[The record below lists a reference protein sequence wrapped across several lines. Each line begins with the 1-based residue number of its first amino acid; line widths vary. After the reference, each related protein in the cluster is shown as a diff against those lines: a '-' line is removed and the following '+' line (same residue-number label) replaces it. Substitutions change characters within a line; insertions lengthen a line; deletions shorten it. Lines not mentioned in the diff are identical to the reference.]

1 MSDRH
6 KNYLERHPLIA
17 LLVVTVVSGVIVAAL
32 TAYLPGTGAKI
43 GGAVR
48 TALPWVAGVSAAI
61 GVVALAFAAFRL
73 ATNWPRRLP
82 SGVLQVGSAR
92 PITPL
97 PELHIPPPKPQP
109 SPGERAIAELDAMV
123 GLGSVKEEINRLGAR
138 LMVERRRREEG
149 LPVTPMSLHMVFA
162 GPPGVGKTVVA
173 RTLGSIYASVGALR
187 RGHVVEVDREALVA
201 SYIGQTASKTLDR
214 CKEALNG
221 ILFIDEAYSLTQS
234 GSGSSDFGQEAIS
247 TILKFMEDNRDRI
260 VVIVAGYPDKMRHFI
275 ESNPGLASRFTRR
288 ISFPAYSEDELI
300 EIFAQMGAQ
309 EHLKFPVGFEARI
322 RPWIAGA
329 MRQEDWGNARSM
341 RTLVERVR
349 EMQALRLSADTTAD
363 LSEVTLSDI
372 DRTIEAMEK
381 AT

>member
-6 KNYLERHPLIA
+6 KNFLERHPYAATLVLTIA
-17 LLVVTVVSGVIVAAL
+17 SGLVVAVL
-32 TAYLPGTGAKI
+32 TANLPGIGATI
-43 GGAVR
+43 AGAVR
-48 TALPWVAGVSAAI
+48 PALPWVAIVGVAVAVIAA
-61 GVVALAFAAFRL
+61 ALAALRL
-73 ATNWPRRLP
+73 AMNWPRRLP
-82 SGVLQVGSAR
+82 SGVLRVGPAR
-92 PITPL
+92 PIASL
-97 PELHIPPPKPQP
+97 PQLHVPPPKPQS

-138 LMVERRRREEG
+138 LTVERRRREEG

-201 SYIGQTASKTLDR
+201 AYIGQTASKTLDR

-234 GSGSSDFGQEAIS
+234 GSGGTDFGQEAIS

-260 VVIVAGYPDKMRHFI
+260 VVIVAGYPDKMRSFI
-275 ESNPGLASRFTRR
+275 DSNPGLSSRFTRR
-288 ISFPAYSEDELI
+288 INFPAYSEDELV
-300 EIFAQMGAQ
+300 EIFARMAAQ
-309 EHLKFPVGFEARI
+309 EHLRFPTGFEARI
-322 RPWIAGA
+322 RPWVASV
-329 MRQEDWGNARSM
+329 MRREDWGNARSM

-349 EMQALRLSADTTAD
+349 EMQAIRLAADPSGD
-363 LSEVTLSDI
+363 LSEVTISDI
-372 DRTIEAMEK
+372 DRTIEAMERS
-381 AT
+381 T